1 MGKPGQMPTQAT
13 PPAVLHRAATKPKQ
27 RLGTNRNLP
36 LPISSPQTYGVN
48 PQVFPPTASA
58 KPSPKDC
65 TTQQL
70 FNIVIDVARRFR
82 TAKEVVAEHKN
93 YILRLKAEV
102 SKVRF
107 GSYGVKVPV
116 KFSPGNGRPR
126 TRRMTWKEFC
136 ETQFG

>member
-1 MGKPGQMPTQAT
+1 SNDSARIGTCPCRYPAPKP
-13 PPAVLHRAATKPKQ
+13 
-27 RLGTNRNLP
+27 N
-36 LPISSPQTYGVN
+36 GVN
-48 PQVFPPTASA
+48 PQVSPQSISR

-70 FNIVIDVARRFR
+70 FNIVIDLARRFR
-82 TAKEVVAEHKN
+82 TAKEVVAEHRD

-102 SKVRF
+102 FKVRF
-107 GSYGVKVPV
+107 GYGVKVPV

-136 ETQFG
+136 ETQFGVTADWINRLCG